1 MNNQVTPAAF
11 EEADGLQDWRVISE
25 GGCIFFRTASFTESV
40 RLAQAIGELPGI
52 EEHPPAVDIRAAGV
66 LVRVIS
72 LSHDYMGMTETDVE
86 VAQRISALGRD
97 LGLAADPS
105 AIQGL
110 LVIPGASDI
119 RQVMPFWQA
128 VLGYQPRLDSPD
140 EDLVDPQDRGAPFWF
155 EKMDEPRSDEG
166 GAIHISVWIPLTRR
180 RRALPRRSP
189 PEATW
194 SATTT
199 RRRGGRWP
207 MPPAT
212 RSTSRPPPPATESG
226 A

>member
-72 LSHDYMGMTETDVE
+72 LSHDYMGMTATDVE

-166 GAIHISVWIPLTRR
+166 GAIHISVWIPLDQAEARVAA
-180 RRALPRRSP
+180 ALAAGGHLVRDDYAPAWWTLADAAGNEVDVS
-189 PEATW
+189 
-194 SATTT
+194 TT
-199 RRRGGRWP
+199 
-207 MPPAT
+207 A
-212 RSTSRPPPPATESG
+212 SRD
-226 A
+226 

>member
-72 LSHDYMGMTETDVE
+72 LSHDYMGMTATDVE

-166 GAIHISVWIPLTRR
+166 GAIHISVWIPLDQAEARVAA
-180 RRALPRRSP
+180 ALAAGGHLVRDDYAPAWWTLADAAGNEVDVS
-189 PEATW
+189 
-194 SATTT
+194 TTAF
-199 RRRGGRWP
+199 RD
-207 MPPAT
+207 
-212 RSTSRPPPPATESG
+212 
-226 A
+226 